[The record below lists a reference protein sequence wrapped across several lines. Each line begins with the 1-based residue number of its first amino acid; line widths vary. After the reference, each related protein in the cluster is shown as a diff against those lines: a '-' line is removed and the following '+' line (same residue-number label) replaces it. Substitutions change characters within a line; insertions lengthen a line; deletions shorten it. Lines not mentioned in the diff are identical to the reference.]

1 MAKFFGAYSC
11 DKATALKAYSFDR
24 IALGN
29 RGMQY
34 ERLDQLVFDLL
45 MGVR

>member
-1 MAKFFGAYSC
+1 MAPFFGAYSR
-11 DKATALKAYSFDR
+11 DKASALKAYAFDR
-24 IALGN
+24 NALGN